1 MENILGFSTAPSKG
15 GDFTPIVKFDARAG
29 RIFRMDRIENNGNF
43 TNEAVDITHSFKA
56 IADFERM
63 EAGWMLFASGIA
75 PDIKV
80 APIGNEF
87 PARPSEKHRHGVRLM
102 IKLAKDC
109 SGDKPIR

>member
-75 PDIKV
+75 PVRAMGRAGVVQV
-80 APIGNEF
+80 AECDRLALLIG
-87 PARPSEKHRHGVRLM
+87 ARIRARHQITALPR
-102 IKLAKDC
+102 
-109 SGDKPIR
+109 